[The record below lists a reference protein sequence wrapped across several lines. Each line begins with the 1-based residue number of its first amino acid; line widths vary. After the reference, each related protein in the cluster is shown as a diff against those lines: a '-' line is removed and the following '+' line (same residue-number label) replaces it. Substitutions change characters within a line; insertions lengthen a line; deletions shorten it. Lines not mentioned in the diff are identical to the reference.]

1 MKPRFAIRN
10 VLLLGGLGTGVL
22 ALVFLLTPGWLS
34 PPASSRLGPPG
45 PTEPP
50 IYAPTPVPPSP
61 SSKPPSD
68 AATAL
73 PALPPRLPGP
83 ILTTIPPLLGYP
95 YSPPGHSVQ
104 TVCTPTEP
112 TPSPD
117 PHAIPWPTPV
127 GYEGGG
133 HDFGAWQY
141 TYTYDRDWG
150 DLFAMVHYDDSTVAG
165 VQAYTQANRD
175 LAAQLAQQGIDVPF
189 GPGPGQARVDLTF
202 RSYVAPDQA
211 RTWMQAHHLL
221 TQYAVLRV
229 YDPQGTRLDLTV
241 PTSDVNYPLPADDID
256 RALNPEDTPSCG
268 PFTLRGGGVYF
279 VTALADPAQ
288 LPALAADPLV
298 YLADVT
304 PNAVRHD
311 LWQRYDVTHASSFQW
326 VHVQNGSPFWAME
339 DLGLEH
345 FR

>member
-10 VLLLGGLGTGVL
+10 GLLLGGLGTGLL
-22 ALVFLLTPGWLS
+22 ALLFLLTPGWLS
-34 PPASSRLGPPG
+34 PPAQPGLGPPQ

-50 IYAPTPVPPSP
+50 VYAPTPAPPS
-61 SSKPPSD
+61 KPQTD
-68 AATAL
+68 KATAL
-73 PALPPRLPGP
+73 PALPTRLPGP
-83 ILTTIPPLLGYP
+83 ILTTIPPMLAYP
-95 YSPPGHSVQ
+95 YSPPDHAVQ
-104 TVCTPTEP
+104 TFCTPAVP

-117 PHAIPWPTPV
+117 PHATPWPTPLS
-127 GYEGGG
+127 YESGN

-141 TYTYDRDWG
+141 TYSYDRDWG
-150 DLFAMVHYDDSTVAG
+150 DLFAMVHYDDRTVAG
-165 VQAYTQANRD
+165 VQAYVQANRD
-175 LAAQLAQQGIDVPF
+175 LAAQFAQQGIDVPF
-189 GPGPGQARVDLTF
+189 GPGPGQARVDITF

-211 RTWMQAHHLL
+211 RTWIQAHNLL
-221 TQYAVLRV
+221 TAYAVLRV

-241 PTSDVNYPLPADDID
+241 STYDVNYPLPAGNID

-311 LWQRYDVTHASSFQW
+311 LWQRYAPTHTPSFQW
-326 VHVQNGSPFWAME
+326 VQVQNGSPFWRME
-339 DLGLEH
+339 ELGLEH